1 MASRTFCS
9 TGDSAPSDVVA
20 RSVPRIKNR
29 SIDIFHKN
37 TGETPHSQGL
47 VDNNCAHRVDL
58 DLENAYFGVPFRS
71 VAARKDRRSTGIA
84 VLPEGGPLNFMI
96 HMQDVMAKPMPDFR
110 EGSIVK
116 GRILE
121 VRPREVLVDV
131 GYKSEGVIPLAEF
144 DDVESLE
151 VGDEVDVLLERLE
164 NDEGMVVLSKE
175 KAAYRQN
182 WNKIV
187 GVFQGDGLIKGKVK
201 SVVKGGLM
209 VNIGVE
215 AFLPA
220 SQIDVV
226 PPKDLQQFVGN
237 TYDFKIVKLNDDRKN
252 VVLSRREVIEKERSE
267 KRQKFMEG
275 VNVGDRVVGTVKNI
289 TDFGAFI
296 DLDGMDGLLHVTD
309 MTWGRLGH
317 PSELLKVGQQ
327 LEVIVL
333 DLNKEKERVSL
344 GLKQTQK
351 NPWDQIEERFPA
363 GQRIKGKITN
373 LVPYGAFVE
382 IEEGV
387 EGLIHVSE
395 LSWTKRIMRPSDILS
410 VGQEVEAV
418 VLGVNK
424 EEQKISLGLRQLETN
439 PWDEIEK
446 KFTIGSRVKGKI
458 RNMTAYGA
466 FVELDEGI
474 DGMIH
479 VSDLSW
485 TRKINHPSEV
495 FKKADEIEAVV
506 IDIDKVNQ
514 RISLG
519 IKQLTEDPWKT
530 IDEKYKIGDLVNG
543 KVTKL
548 ASFGAFVQLQ
558 DDIDGLVHISQL
570 SEDHVAKVKDVLKVG
585 QEVEAR
591 VIKVDKL
598 ERRIGLSI
606 KAANYT
612 EEQLRKEAEALDI
625 LRPGEDMVG
634 LEKAFAA
641 AEQEEYRPGDS
652 KKEVTESKESKRES
666 KKESKKK

>member
-1 MASRTFCS
+1 MA
-9 TGDSAPSDVVA
+9 
-20 RSVPRIKNR
+20 
-29 SIDIFHKN
+29 
-37 TGETPHSQGL
+37 Q
-47 VDNNCAHRVDL
+47 
-58 DLENAYFGVPFRS
+58 
-71 VAARKDRRSTGIA
+71 
-84 VLPEGGPLNFMI
+84 
-96 HMQDVMAKPMPDFR
+96 MQDLLAKSFRDFR

-116 GRILE
+116 GRVLE
-121 VRPREVLVDV
+121 IRPREVLVDI
-131 GYKSEGVIPLAEF
+131 GYKSEGIIPSAEF
-144 DDVESLE
+144 DNIDTLE

-182 WNKIV
+182 WNKIAS
-187 GVFQGDGLIKGKVK
+187 VFQGDGLIKGKVK

-220 SQIDVV
+220 SQIDIV

-237 TYDFKIVKLNDDRKN
+237 TYDFKIVKINDDRRN
-252 VVLSRREVIEKERSE
+252 VVLSRREIIEQERSE
-267 KRQKFMEG
+267 KRQKFLES
-275 VNVGDRVVGTVKNI
+275 VNVGDRVTGTVKNL

-296 DLDGMDGLLHVTD
+296 DLDGMDGLLHITD

-317 PSELLKVGQQ
+317 PSEMVKVGQQ
-327 LEVIVL
+327 LEVVVL
-333 DLNKEKERVSL
+333 DINKEKERVSL
-344 GLKQTQK
+344 GLKQTQR

-363 GQRIKGKITN
+363 GQRVKGKITN

-382 IEEGV
+382 LEEGV

-424 EEQKISLGLRQLETN
+424 EEQKISLGLRQLEPN

-446 KFTIGSRVKGKI
+446 KFEIASRVKGQI

-466 FVELDEGI
+466 FVELADGI

-495 FKKADEIEAVV
+495 FKKNDEVEAVV

-519 IKQLTEDPWKT
+519 IKQLSEDPWKN
-530 IDEKYKIGDLVNG
+530 IDQKYKIGDLVKG

-591 VIKVDKL
+591 VIKVDKV

-606 KAANYT
+606 KAANYS
-612 EEQLRKEAEALDI
+612 EEELRKESEAFDT

-641 AEQEEYRPGDS
+641 AEQEDYRPGEGKKPKDDS
-652 KKEVTESKESKRES
+652 KGN
-666 KKESKKK
+666 

>member
-1 MASRTFCS
+1 
-9 TGDSAPSDVVA
+9 
-20 RSVPRIKNR
+20 
-29 SIDIFHKN
+29 
-37 TGETPHSQGL
+37 
-47 VDNNCAHRVDL
+47 
-58 DLENAYFGVPFRS
+58 
-71 VAARKDRRSTGIA
+71 
-84 VLPEGGPLNFMI
+84 MI
-96 HMQDVMAKPMPDFR
+96 QMQDVMSKAMPDFR

-121 VRPREVLVDV
+121 IRPREVLVDV
-131 GYKSEGVIPLAEF
+131 GYKSEGVIPLTEF
-144 DDVESLE
+144 EDIESLE

-164 NDEGMVVLSKE
+164 NEEGMVVLSKE

-187 GVFQGDGLIKGKVK
+187 GVFEGVGLIKGKVK

-252 VVLSRREVIEKERSE
+252 VVLSRREVIEQERSE

-275 VNVGDRVVGTVKNI
+275 VNVGDRVTGTVKNI

-327 LEVIVL
+327 LEVVVL
-333 DLNKEKERVSL
+333 DINKEKERVSL

-363 GQRIKGKITN
+363 GQRINGKITN

-424 EEQKISLGLRQLETN
+424 EEQKISLGLRQLEPN

-446 KFTIGSRVKGKI
+446 KFTIGSHVKGKI

-466 FVELDEGI
+466 FVELEEGI

-485 TRKINHPSEV
+485 TRKINHPSET
-495 FKKADEIEAVV
+495 FKKGDEVEAVV

-519 IKQLTEDPWKT
+519 VKQLTDDPWKT
-530 IDEKYKIGDLVNG
+530 IDEKYKIGDLVKG

-570 SEDHVAKVKDVLKVG
+570 SEDHIAKVKDVLKVG

-591 VIKVDKL
+591 VIKVDKV

-606 KAANYT
+606 KAANYS
-612 EEQLRKEAEALDI
+612 EEQLRKEVESFDT

-652 KKEVTESKESKRES
+652 KRAATESKEPQRES
-666 KKESKKK
+666 KKK

>member
-1 MASRTFCS
+1 MA
-9 TGDSAPSDVVA
+9 
-20 RSVPRIKNR
+20 
-29 SIDIFHKN
+29 
-37 TGETPHSQGL
+37 Q
-47 VDNNCAHRVDL
+47 
-58 DLENAYFGVPFRS
+58 
-71 VAARKDRRSTGIA
+71 
-84 VLPEGGPLNFMI
+84 
-96 HMQDVMAKPMPDFR
+96 MQDLLAKSFRDFR

-116 GRILE
+116 GRVLE
-121 VRPREVLVDV
+121 IRPREVLVDI
-131 GYKSEGVIPLAEF
+131 GYKSEGIIPSAEF
-144 DDVESLE
+144 DNIETLE

-175 KAAYRQN
+175 KTAYRQN
-182 WNKIV
+182 WNKIAS
-187 GVFQGDGLIKGKVK
+187 VFHGDGLIKGKVK

-237 TYDFKIVKLNDDRKN
+237 TYDFKIVKINDDRKN
-252 VVLSRREVIEKERSE
+252 VVLSRRELIEQERSE

-275 VNVGDRVVGTVKNI
+275 VKVGDKVQGTVKNL

-296 DLDGMDGLLHVTD
+296 DLDGMDGLLHITD

-317 PSELLKVGQQ
+317 PSELVKVGQQ
-327 LEVIVL
+327 LEVVVL
-333 DLNKEKERVSL
+333 DINKEKERVTV

-424 EEQKISLGLRQLETN
+424 EEQKISLVLRELEPN

-446 KFTIGSRVKGKI
+446 KFTIGSQVKGKI

-466 FVELDEGI
+466 FVELEEGI
-474 DGMIH
+474 DGMVH

-495 FKKADEIEAVV
+495 FKKGDEIEAVV

-519 IKQLTEDPWKT
+519 IKQLTEDPWKN
-530 IDEKYKIGDLVNG
+530 IDEKYKIGDLVKG

-548 ASFGAFVQLQ
+548 ASFGAFVQLG

-570 SEDHVAKVKDVLKVG
+570 SEGHVAKVKDVLKVG

-598 ERRIGLSI
+598 ERRMDCRTKPANNPKKSCPKESKRSITLS
-606 KAANYT
+606 
-612 EEQLRKEAEALDI
+612 
-625 LRPGEDMVG
+625 PGEDMVG

-641 AEQEEYRPGDS
+641 AEEDYRPGEAKKS
-652 KKEVTESKESKRES
+652 KDEPRK
-666 KKESKKK
+666 

>member
-1 MASRTFCS
+1 MA
-9 TGDSAPSDVVA
+9 
-20 RSVPRIKNR
+20 
-29 SIDIFHKN
+29 
-37 TGETPHSQGL
+37 Q
-47 VDNNCAHRVDL
+47 
-58 DLENAYFGVPFRS
+58 
-71 VAARKDRRSTGIA
+71 
-84 VLPEGGPLNFMI
+84 
-96 HMQDVMAKPMPDFR
+96 MQDLLAKSYRDFR

-116 GRILE
+116 GRVLE
-121 VRPREVLVDV
+121 IRPREVLVDI
-131 GYKSEGVIPLAEF
+131 GYKSEGIIPSAEF
-144 DDVESLE
+144 DNIDTLE

-182 WNKIV
+182 WNKIAS
-187 GVFQGDGLIKGKVK
+187 VFQGDGLIKGKVK

-220 SQIDVV
+220 SQIDIV

-237 TYDFKIVKLNDDRKN
+237 TYDFKIVKINDDRRN
-252 VVLSRREVIEKERSE
+252 VVLSRREIIEQERSE
-267 KRQKFMEG
+267 KRQKFLES
-275 VNVGDRVVGTVKNI
+275 VNVGDRVTGTVKNL

-296 DLDGMDGLLHVTD
+296 DLDGMDGLLHITD

-317 PSELLKVGQQ
+317 PSEMVKVGQQ
-327 LEVIVL
+327 LEVAVL
-333 DLNKEKERVSL
+333 DINKEKERVSL
-344 GLKQTQK
+344 GLKQTQR

-363 GQRIKGKITN
+363 GQKVNGKITN

-382 IEEGV
+382 LEEGV

-424 EEQKISLGLRQLETN
+424 EEQKISLGLRQLEPN

-446 KFTIGSRVKGKI
+446 KFEIGSRVKGHI

-466 FVELDEGI
+466 FVELADGI

-495 FKKADEIEAVV
+495 FKKNDEVEAVV

-519 IKQLTEDPWKT
+519 IKQLSEDPWKN
-530 IDEKYKIGDLVNG
+530 IDQKYKIGDLVKG

-591 VIKVDKL
+591 VIKVDKI

-606 KAANYT
+606 KAANYS
-612 EEQLRKEAEALDI
+612 EEELRKESEAFDT

-641 AEQEEYRPGDS
+641 AEQEDYRPGEGKKPKDDS
-652 KKEVTESKESKRES
+652 KGK
-666 KKESKKK
+666 